1 MFRRLR
7 RVTMTIRGQITIIIL
22 VALVTIITM
31 GDAVERWARE
41 DLAAPDLENIAE
53 KLNAIAEL
61 LGPASPEDRQIILA
75 NARRAG
81 WHIELMPTA
90 TASRFAQSSSHQ
102 SLLDVVAA
110 RLFPPDNEPPI
121 GGWQT
126 FLDDRRVI
134 AARVDDG
141 TIVITSGFPDS
152 MLSSAFL
159 GRGPYYFV
167 AFFVLIGFFFIF
179 AIRAITEPIQRI
191 AHAAAVSDI
200 TTGSPVFEEKG
211 TVEIVALARA
221 LNGMRRRIRLMIEAR
236 TRMLRGIG
244 HDLRTP
250 LTRLKLR
257 VERMGESG
265 QKDALLSD
273 VDRIE
278 SLLVESLNYLRNDY
292 ATETIELVDV
302 ASILQTVCSEFA
314 DIGHAVQ
321 YAGPNRLLARCRP
334 LSITRA
340 VTNLCDNAVKFAGK
354 VEVTMAERPDTV
366 LIIVEDDGPG
376 IPQELRE
383 RVLEPFFKSDQSR
396 AGGGFGLG
404 LSIVA
409 DIVHSHQGTLEL
421 RQRNPVGLSVVVAIP
436 K

>member
-1 MFRRLR
+1 MTESRRHHASYHRQR
-7 RVTMTIRGQITIIIL
+7 RHDDR
-22 VALVTIITM
+22 
-31 GDAVERWARE
+31 
-41 DLAAPDLENIAE
+41 AE
-53 KLNAIAEL
+53 P
-61 LGPASPEDRQIILA
+61 LGTGFD
-75 NARRAG
+75 G
-81 WHIELMPTA
+81 
-90 TASRFAQSSSHQ
+90 RFAP
-102 SLLDVVAA
+102 
-110 RLFPPDNEPPI
+110 R
-121 GGWQT
+121 QT
-126 FLDDRRVI
+126 APL
-134 AARVDDG
+134 
-141 TIVITSGFPDS
+141 ITSGLPDS

-179 AIRAITEPIQRI
+179 AIRAITEPIRRI
-191 AHAAAVSDI
+191 AHAAGVSDI
-200 TTGSPVFEEKG
+200 TTGSPVFPEQG

-221 LNGMRRRIRLMIEAR
+221 LNGMRRRIGLMIEAR
-236 TRMLRGIG
+236 TRMLRGIS

-257 VERMGESG
+257 VERMEESVR
-265 QKDALLSD
+265 KDALLSD
-273 VDRIE
+273 IDRIE

-314 DIGHAVQ
+314 DIGHAVR
-321 YAGPNRLLARCRP
+321 YTGPNRLLARCRP

-340 VTNLCDNAVKFAGK
+340 ISNLSDNAVKFAGK
-354 VEVTMAERPDTV
+354 AEVTMVERPQAV
-366 LIIVEDDGPG
+366 IIVVEDDGPG

-396 AGGGFGLG
+396 AEGGFGLG

-409 DIVHSHQGTLEL
+409 DIIHSHQGTLEL
-421 RQRNPVGLSVVVAIP
+421 RHRRPHGLSVVVTIP

>member
-1 MFRRLR
+1 
-7 RVTMTIRGQITIIIL
+7 MTIRGQITIIIL
-22 VALVTIITM
+22 VALLTIISM
-31 GDAVERWARE
+31 GNAVERWARE
-41 DLAAPDLENIAE
+41 DLAAPDLESIANR
-53 KLNAIAEL
+53 LSAIAEI
-61 LGPASPEDRQIILA
+61 LGPASPEARQVILA

-81 WHIELMPTA
+81 WDIELAPTA
-90 TASRFAQSSSHQ
+90 TGNRFTRFSSHQ
-102 SLLDVVAA
+102 GFLDIAA
-110 RLFPPDNEPPI
+110 AWLFPPDNEPPL

-126 FLDDRRVI
+126 FLNDRRVI
-134 AARVDDG
+134 AAQVDDD
-141 TIVITSGFPDS
+141 TIVISSGFPDS
-152 MLSSAFL
+152 MLKSAFL
-159 GRGPYYFV
+159 GPIPYYFV

-200 TTGSPVFEEKG
+200 TTGSPVFEERG

-265 QKDALLSD
+265 QKEALLSD
-273 VDRIE
+273 IDRIE

-321 YAGPNRLLARCRP
+321 YTGPNRLLARCRP

-340 VTNLCDNAVKFAGK
+340 VSNLCDNAVKFADNID
-354 VEVTMAERPDTV
+354 VTMAERPETV
-366 LIIVEDDGPG
+366 LIVVEDDGPG

-409 DIVHSHQGTLEL
+409 DIVHSHQGILEL
-421 RQRNPVGLSVVVAIP
+421 RQRNPRGLSVVVEIP

>member
-1 MFRRLR
+1 MFKRLR
-7 RVTMTIRGQITIIIL
+7 RVTMTFRGQITIIIL
-22 VALVTIITM
+22 LALVTIITM
-31 GDAVERWARE
+31 GDAVERWARV

-81 WHIELMPTA
+81 WEIELTPTA
-90 TASRFAQSSSHQ
+90 TASRFTQSSTHQ
-102 SLLDVVAA
+102 RFLDMVAA
-110 RLFPPDNEPPI
+110 RLFPPDNEPPF

-126 FLDDRRVI
+126 FLDDRRVL
-134 AARVDDG
+134 AARVDDS
-141 TIVITSGFPDS
+141 TIVITSGFPES

-191 AHAAAVSDI
+191 AHAAAISDI
-200 TTGSPVFEEKG
+200 SAGSPVFEERG

-221 LNGMRRRIRLMIEAR
+221 LNGMRRRIHIMIEAR

-257 VERMGESG
+257 VERMGESA

-273 VDRIE
+273 IDRIE

-292 ATETIELVDV
+292 ATETVELVDV

-314 DIGHAVQ
+314 DIGHAVR
-321 YAGPNRLLARCRP
+321 YTGPNRLLARCRP
-334 LSITRA
+334 LSVARA
-340 VTNLCDNAVKFAGK
+340 VTNLCDNAVKFADK
-354 VEVTMAERPDTV
+354 TEVTMAERPDAV
-366 LIIVEDDGPG
+366 LIVVEDDGPG

-383 RVLEPFFKSDQSR
+383 RVLEPFFKLDQSR

-409 DIVHSHQGTLEL
+409 DIIQSHQGNLEL
-421 RQRNPVGLSVVVAIP
+421 RQRMPRGLSVVVTIP

>member
-22 VALVTIITM
+22 VALVTIVTM
-31 GDAVERWARE
+31 GDAVERWARK

-61 LGPASPEDRQIILA
+61 LGPASPEERQIILT
-75 NARRAG
+75 NARRAK
-81 WHIELMPTA
+81 WDIELAPAA
-90 TASRFAQSSSHQ
+90 TVSRFAGASSRQSF
-102 SLLDVVAA
+102 LDIAAA

-134 AARVDDG
+134 AARVDDA

-179 AIRAITEPIQRI
+179 AIRAITEPIRRI
-191 AHAAAVSDI
+191 AHAAGVSDI
-200 TTGSPVFEEKG
+200 TTGSPVFPEQG
-211 TVEIVALARA
+211 TIEIVALARA
-221 LNGMRRRIRLMIEAR
+221 LNGMRRRIGLMIEAR

-257 VERMGESG
+257 VERMEESAR
-265 QKDALLSD
+265 KDALLSD
-273 VDRIE
+273 IDRIE

-292 ATETIELVDV
+292 ATEMIELVDV

-314 DIGHAVQ
+314 DIGHAVR
-321 YAGPNRLLARCRP
+321 YTGPNRLLARCRP

-340 VTNLCDNAVKFAGK
+340 VSNLCDNAVKFSGK
-354 VEVTMAERPDTV
+354 AEVTMVERPEAV
-366 LIIVEDDGPG
+366 MIVVEDDGPG
-376 IPQELRE
+376 IPRELRE

-396 AGGGFGLG
+396 AEGGFGLG

-409 DIVHSHQGTLEL
+409 DIIHSHQGTLEL
-421 RQRNPVGLSVVVAIP
+421 RQRTPRGLSVVLTIP
-436 K
+436 R